1 VHLIDPTSFV
11 RPGPDDQENLNL
23 LVKNVHCAGCI
34 QKIESSL
41 IAEPGVTAA
50 RVNLSTSR
58 LHLTWQVGKANP
70 LQLVAKVNALGYPAV
85 PFDPE
90 QLQSQADQ
98 EERQLLRNL
107 AVAGFAASNVMLLSI
122 SVWAGAFSDMG
133 PATRELFHW
142 LSALIALPAIA
153 YAGQPFFRSAYSA
166 LRSSGLNMDVPIS
179 VAVVLAGGMSLFETM
194 HGGEHVYFDAAITLL
209 FFLLI
214 GRYLDRRARGKAN
227 SAAGQLL
234 ALTAKTATVID
245 GSGQHRAMS
254 VVDIIPGQQVFVA
267 SGDRV
272 AVDGIVIK
280 GLSQAD
286 TSLVTGESLPATV
299 RPGDQVFAGTLNL
312 DAPLE
317 VDVTAAGEDTLLAE
331 IVCLM
336 ETAEQGRAQYVRLAD
351 RIARLYAPVV
361 HILALI
367 TFLGWIVYGGM
378 DWQQAL
384 MIAVAVLIITCPCAL
399 GLAVPV
405 VQVVASGLLLK
416 RGILLKSS

>member
-1 VHLIDPTSFV
+1 
-11 RPGPDDQENLNL
+11 
-23 LVKNVHCAGCI
+23 
-34 QKIESSL
+34 
-41 IAEPGVTAA
+41 
-50 RVNLSTSR
+50 
-58 LHLTWQVGKANP
+58 
-70 LQLVAKVNALGYPAV
+70 
-85 PFDPE
+85 
-90 QLQSQADQ
+90 
-98 EERQLLRNL
+98 
-107 AVAGFAASNVMLLSI
+107 
-122 SVWAGAFSDMG
+122 
-133 PATRELFHW
+133 
-142 LSALIALPAIA
+142 
-153 YAGQPFFRSAYSA
+153 
-166 LRSSGLNMDVPIS
+166 MDVPIS